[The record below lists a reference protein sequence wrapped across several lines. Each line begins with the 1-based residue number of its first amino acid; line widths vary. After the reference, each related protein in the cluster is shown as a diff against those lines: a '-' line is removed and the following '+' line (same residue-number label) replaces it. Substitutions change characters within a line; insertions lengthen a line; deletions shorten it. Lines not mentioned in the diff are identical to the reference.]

1 MLPGT
6 GHKSLLFIKLDRSR
20 TFTLMF
26 RLDVLIRGGL
36 DPSIDGSPPAIQLST
51 VALSVLCVGGQDVV
65 NRRARLHPGRPR
77 LSPDH
82 PHASYPDP

>member
-26 RLDVLIRGGL
+26 RLDV
-36 DPSIDGSPPAIQLST
+36 
-51 VALSVLCVGGQDVV
+51 
-65 NRRARLHPGRPR
+65 
-77 LSPDH
+77 
-82 PHASYPDP
+82 